1 MPLNLAA
8 FLYVPELGL
17 RRAVCLSLTLKK
29 TVCYK
34 ISLIYQA

>member
-17 RRAVCLSLTLKK
+17 RRAACLSLTLKK
-29 TVCYK
+29 QYVIK
-34 ISLIYQA
+34 FH